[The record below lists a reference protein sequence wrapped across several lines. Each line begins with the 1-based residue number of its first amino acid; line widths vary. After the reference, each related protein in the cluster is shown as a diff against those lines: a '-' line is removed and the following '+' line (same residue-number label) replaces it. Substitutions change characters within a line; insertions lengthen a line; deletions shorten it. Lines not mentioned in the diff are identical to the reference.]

1 MFRFAHQLH
10 EQIIISVA
18 SGVDEVVPLQVS
30 TYGDL
35 QKQGWMDGEIVFL
48 MHLQLQY

>member
-18 SGVDEVVPLQVS
+18 SGVDEVVPLQVLMEI
-30 TYGDL
+30 DVV
-35 QKQGWMDGEIVFL
+35 KGWMDGVFL